1 MAGART
7 LHALPYGAS
16 QGRVADGG
24 PGARW
29 RVWQQ
34 PHLSV
39 GRGECPMGAAEKWST
54 VSAPVRYRRS
64 LLVLVC
70 VTGLLAGG
78 VALIALCAAEGRDKP
93 SGNLQS
99 PTRPLSC
106 VILIR

>member
-64 LLVLVC
+64 LLVLGC
-70 VTGLLAGG
+70 GTGLLAGG
-78 VALIALCAAEGRDKP
+78 LTLMAPSAAKGGQTL
-93 SGNLQS
+93 SGIFH
-99 PTRPLSC
+99 PRTRPL
-106 VILIR
+106 VDWIQFR

>member
-54 VSAPVRYRRS
+54 ASAPVRYRRS
-64 LLVLVC
+64 FLVPVW
-70 VTGLLAGG
+70 VTGLLAGR
-78 VALIALCAAEGRDKP
+78 VDLLALSRPEGKVSADAGFP
-93 SGNLQS
+93 
-99 PTRPLSC
+99 PAP
-106 VILIR
+106 